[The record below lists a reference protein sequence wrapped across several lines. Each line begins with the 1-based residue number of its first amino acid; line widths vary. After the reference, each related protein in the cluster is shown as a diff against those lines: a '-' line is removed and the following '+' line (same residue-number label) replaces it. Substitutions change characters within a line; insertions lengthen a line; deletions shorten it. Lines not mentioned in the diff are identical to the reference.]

1 MAKTL
6 PLFWF
11 VSSFSSHFLFQNYE
25 AVFNQHTPPQFQ
37 FQFQPSFFPF
47 TLNSISIPNSIPSMG
62 LQNQLTDVSSDS
74 LPVFLLTVIANGVCY
89 LRSLVYTFLH
99 SLGIISRYRSDDVDD
114 AILFDAVGSGL
125 AGLILLADQLNLN
138 RIFSY
143 TYSLRSEGPDPA
155 ASECVVCLNRL
166 TDGEQVRKLACQ
178 HVFHK
183 ECFDGWLDH
192 LNFNCP
198 LCRSPLISDERV
210 EMTRRRMTDDVMDW
224 FSFR

>member
-1 MAKTL
+1 
-6 PLFWF
+6 
-11 VSSFSSHFLFQNYE
+11 
-25 AVFNQHTPPQFQ
+25 
-37 FQFQPSFFPF
+37 
-47 TLNSISIPNSIPSMG
+47 MG

-74 LPVFLLTVIANGVCY
+74 IPVFVLAIIANGVCY
-89 LRSLVYTFLH
+89 LRSLVFTFLH
-99 SLGIISRYRSDDVDD
+99 SLGISRYRSDDVDD
-114 AILFDAVGSGL
+114 AMLFDAVGSGL

-143 TYSLRSEGPDPA
+143 NYSLRAEGPDPA

-198 LCRSPLISDERV
+198 LCRSPLVSDERV
-210 EMTRRRMTDDVMDW
+210 AMTRRRMTDDVMDW
-224 FSFR
+224 FSLR